1 MVNLKEL
8 MEKAKLRPGQEA
20 GDESVPEQADL
31 EAANSGAPEEAATA
45 GQDAEP
51 PVAPADSESS
61 SQEELLNAYRSLE
74 ERIAAMEAEAANY
87 RRMIER
93 TGLDAQMLRR
103 KADDEVFM
111 QSIRS
116 QYETDP
122 LSAISKLAEHSQMEL
137 WQMMEARLGRAFRE
151 HRQFKLLLQKFLED
165 PKNEGLKNHGRLVE
179 HLMID
184 RGVRPEDVGAIIRDI
199 EANSTQKS
207 RLRAAAAKTVRNQAA
222 VETGGEM
229 GEPVDKDKDVDRVI
243 KNAKTLDDLFAGL
256 RRIKI

>member
-8 MEKAKLRPGQEA
+8 IEKAKIRPGQEA
-20 GDESVPEQADL
+20 SDESVAEQSDL
-31 EAANSGAPEEAATA
+31 EAADTGVPDEAIAKE
-45 GQDAEP
+45 QAEP
-51 PVAPADSESS
+51 PVAPIDGESP
-61 SQEELLNAYRSLE
+61 SQEELLNACRSLE
-74 ERIAAMEAEAANY
+74 ERIAPMEAEAANY
-87 RRMIER
+87 RRMIEQ

-116 QYETDP
+116 LYEKDP
-122 LSAISKLAEHSQMEL
+122 LSAINKLVERFQMEL
-137 WQMMEARLGRAFRE
+137 WQMMEARIGRAFRE
-151 HRQFKLLLQKFLED
+151 HRQFKLLLQKFLDD
-165 PKNEGLKNHGRLVE
+165 PQNEGLKKHGRLVE

-184 RGVRPEDVGAIIRDI
+184 RGVRPEDVGNIIRDI
-199 EANSTQKS
+199 EATSTEKS
-207 RLRAAAAKTVRNQAA
+207 RLRAAAAKTVRNRAA

-229 GEPVDKDKDVDRVI
+229 GEPVDKDKDLDRVI